1 MIKKLSYFFYRI
13 IKISDG
19 LFKFLTKRS
28 ILIWFRDFIEKDS
41 YKNIFILEKEIKFFV
56 PNQLTEWRVSS
67 FFDKEPETLE
77 WIDSFPEKNNFIFWD
92 VGANIGLYS
101 IYNTLK
107 NTNSKTICFE
117 PSTSNLRILSRNISI
132 NNLEN
137 SIKIFSIPLT
147 NKENTFL
154 TMNEGDFIEGGA
166 LNSFGENF
174 NFEGQKFISKNKYQL
189 FGTTINYLLKNN
201 LLEVPDYI
209 KIDVDGIEHL
219 ILEGASEYLE
229 NKKIKSLSIE
239 INENFMDQ
247 YQKVIAIMKKN
258 EFKIL
263 HKKHNE
269 KIFGSHSKFS
279 NTFNYVFKRDN

>member
-117 PSTSNLRILSRNISI
+117 PSTSNLRVLSRNISI

>member
-1 MIKKLSYFFYRI
+1 
-13 IKISDG
+13 
-19 LFKFLTKRS
+19 
-28 ILIWFRDFIEKDS
+28 
-41 YKNIFILEKEIKFFV
+41 
-56 PNQLTEWRVSS
+56 
-67 FFDKEPETLE
+67 
-77 WIDSFPEKNNFIFWD
+77 
-92 VGANIGLYS
+92 
-101 IYNTLK
+101 
-107 NTNSKTICFE
+107 
-117 PSTSNLRILSRNISI
+117 
-132 NNLEN
+132 
-137 SIKIFSIPLT
+137 
-147 NKENTFL
+147 
-154 TMNEGDFIEGGA
+154 MNEGDFIEGGA

>member
-1 MIKKLSYFFYRI
+1 MIKKLSYSFYRI
-13 IKISDG
+13 IKIGDKI
-19 LFKFLTKRS
+19 FKLLTKRS

-41 YKNIFILEKEIKFFV
+41 YKNILILGQEIKFFA
-56 PNQLTEWRVSS
+56 PNQLTEWRVCS

-77 WIDSFPEKNNFIFWD
+77 WIDSFPKKNNFIFWD

-101 IYNTLK
+101 IYNSLK

-117 PSTSNLRILSRNISI
+117 PSTSNLRVLSRNISI

-137 SIKIFSIPLT
+137 NIKIFSIPLT

-174 NFEGQKFISKNKYQL
+174 NFEGKKFTSKNKYQL

-219 ILEGASEYLE
+219 ILEGAGEYLG

-239 INENFMDQ
+239 INENFTDQ
-247 YQKVIAIMKKN
+247 YQKVIGIMKKY

-269 KIFGSHSKFS
+269 EIFGSHSKFS
-279 NTFNYVFKRDN
+279 NTFNYVFNRDN